1 MELEPKLDD
10 LDVSVYIDS
19 VKFSASAFL
28 KEAFKQEPQYHREY
42 DYRLA
47 GTPEEKL
54 YNRAAG
60 YVTPIG
66 TKVGVAYNPVNSFMP
81 PCIFTV
87 SPAGALARHEL
98 EDILQLTPEFRFTKI
113 ELAHVFRVGS
123 VVNSAFA
130 RRHLVVGKSKRSDD
144 PRYPN
149 TLYFGS
155 RNSPVFAR
163 CYTDPTNGS
172 FKIEPEFHRAWL
184 DKHAIHTTAGFTKL
198 ADLARPHVGFYRL
211 DPVKASGAFARIGVP
226 IDSTLRKVIARQHDI
241 YQVLDFLRHDLGL
254 TNSLRLFSP
263 LATNSR
269 VERALKKWAE
279 QWASDHLVDEAA

>member
-1 MELEPKLDD
+1 MGHN
-10 LDVSVYIDS
+10 V
-19 VKFSASAFL
+19 AFTIYGI
-28 KEAFKQEPQYHREY
+28 KNCETMNKA
-42 DYRLA
+42 
-47 GTPEEKL
+47 
-54 YNRAAG
+54 
-60 YVTPIG
+60 
-66 TKVGVAYNPVNSFMP
+66 
-81 PCIFTV
+81 
-87 SPAGALARHEL
+87 
-98 EDILQLTPEFRFTKI
+98 
-113 ELAHVFRVGS
+113 
-123 VVNSAFA
+123 
-130 RRHLVVGKSKRSDD
+130 
-144 PRYPN
+144 
-149 TLYFGS
+149 
-155 RNSPVFAR
+155 
-163 CYTDPTNGS
+163 
-172 FKIEPEFHRAWL
+172 RAWL